1 MNDIQERKRIHDQNF
16 ICLLLNMYER
26 DLEVLKILLR

>member
-1 MNDIQERKRIHDQNF
+1 MDDFQERKRIHGQNF